1 MLQASLPV
9 TIWQLG
15 YHFPWPLVWEIS
27 VDWSF
32 SVDAELVER
41 GVDYT
46 DTSTITGSGSG
57 SVVIGLDPLRAPTTA
72 PSVSAEGKFLL
83 TKRLTSSNAVL
94 NELRLFG
101 SSFATAGSFSVAETL
116 ETDFDDPE
124 EENLIDEITTAAD
137 NVAVG
142 LDITIGPE
150 TVTVNNAS
158 ASVSSGVSTGWGWIP
173 ANSWTF
179 SRANLFVPQTQT
191 LTRTPEELTYETGP
205 GWTQTITLELTAYTD
220 RPL

>member
-1 MLQASLPV
+1 MSQASLPV

-15 YHFPWPLVWEIS
+15 YFFPWPLVWEIS

-101 SSFATAGSFSVAETL
+101 SSFATAGSFSVTERL

-124 EENLIDEITTAAD
+124 EQNLIDEITTTAD
-137 NVAVG
+137 DVAVG

-150 TVTVNNAS
+150 TVTVN
-158 ASVSSGVSTGWGWIP
+158 SVALIGRWIP
-173 ANSWTF
+173 PDSWTF
-179 SRANLFVPQTQT
+179 SRENLFVPQTQT

-205 GWTQTITLELTAYTD
+205 GYTQTITLELTAYTD